1 VYAITGNVHYRR
13 GVYLKMSRI
22 QVRRYAVMLGGA
34 LAIGVSPVAVM
45 GQDVPRP
52 LASGD
57 TLRLSIQ
64 EAVALAQQASDEVKL
79 SEALVEAAEAQ
90 VALARSNGLPQLR
103 LNTSYSHVYENAR
116 STAVNAVFNQPNTY
130 AVTASLSQTL
140 FQGGRIV
147 AATRSAGD
155 LRAASRLDAT
165 ETRARLNVDVQRA
178 YLNALFAGRLAE
190 IQRSGV
196 ALATARL
203 QQLEQLLGAGRA
215 ARYDVLRAKVERAN
229 LEPLAIQAENDRQL
243 AILDLKRLLNVPIDR
258 PVQLTT
264 ALDAN
269 AVAGMVPVFASFADS
284 TALPD
289 RPALRSA
296 EFSVRSRREG
306 LAIARADFL
315 PALSIGFNTGYQA
328 FPPLGFGFP
337 DRFGQAPNGKQ
348 NGGWFADR
356 SITATL
362 SFPVFDGLRARS
374 NLNVAQSQLRIAEL
388 QLQQQRETVALEVAR
403 ARAELLRARSVFDA
417 RQQNS
422 SEAQEAFQLA
432 SLRFARGLSTQL
444 EVTDAQLALA
454 TAESGEARATYDLYL
469 ATAELA
475 RALGQPI
482 PFPPARATTPER
494 RSSRE

>member
-1 VYAITGNVHYRR
+1 
-13 GVYLKMSRI
+13 
-22 QVRRYAVMLGGA
+22 MLCGA
-34 LAIGVSPVAVM
+34 LAIGVSPALVT
-45 GQDVPRP
+45 GQDSRGP
-52 LASGD
+52 LAPGD

-64 EAVALAQQASDEVKL
+64 EAVGAAQLASDEVKL
-79 SEALVEAAEAQ
+79 SAALIEAADAQ

-147 AATRSAGD
+147 AATRAAGD
-155 LRAASRLDAT
+155 LRSASRLDER

-190 IQRSGV
+190 IQRGGV
-196 ALATARL
+196 SLATARL
-203 QQLEQLLGAGRA
+203 EQLQQLQGAGRA
-215 ARYDVLRAKVERAN
+215 ARYDVLRARVERAN

-243 AILDLKRLLNVPIDR
+243 AILDLKRLLNIPVDR

-264 ALDAN
+264 TLDAD
-269 AVAGMVPVFASFADS
+269 AVAAMVPQMAAFTDS
-284 TALPD
+284 SAPPD

-306 LAIARADFL
+306 LAVARADFL
-315 PALSIGFNTGYQA
+315 PSLSIGFNTGYQA
-328 FPPLGFGFP
+328 FPPLGSGFP
-337 DRFGQAPNGKQ
+337 DRFGQASANFCEPGSTAGRVCQ

-356 SITATL
+356 SLTATL
-362 SFPVFDGLRARS
+362 SFPIFDGLRARS

-388 QLQQQRETVALEVAR
+388 QLQLQRETVSLEVAR
-403 ARAELLRARSVFDA
+403 ARAELLRARSVFNA

-432 SLRFARGLSTQL
+432 SLRFSRGLSTQL

-454 TAESGEARATYDLYL
+454 TAQSGEARATYDLYL

-475 RALGQPI
+475 RSLGRPI
-482 PFPPARATTPER
+482 PFPPTREASPLR
-494 RSSRE
+494 RSENGSSRE